1 MRRQE
6 QERALSSMIGQ
17 RIRRARTSQHLTQAG
32 FGEALGVSQQT
43 IARWESGQKRISAP
57 TLCLVAEALQINPSE
72 IIDVL

>member
-17 RIRRARTSQHLTQAG
+17 RIRTVRQSRQLTQAG

-43 IARWESGQKRISAP
+43 VARWESGQKRISAP
-57 TLCLVAEALQINPSE
+57 TVCLVAEALHINPSE